1 MPKVRDLLYRG
12 ASPYDG
18 FPAEEFAPDTAF
30 PWTANHPAL
39 EHAIALLRPDLIIE
53 VGSWTGGSAIRM
65 GRACQRL
72 GLATEIVCVDT
83 WLGAHLSIGP
93 DALPGLYEAM
103 GYRWG
108 YPTLYYTFLRNVVD
122 AGLTD
127 IITPLAKTSEG
138 AAVVFRRQGIS
149 APLIYIDAD
158 HEYRAVLRDLE
169 VYWPLVRPGG
179 ILIGD
184 DMANESFPGV
194 ERAAR
199 IFALSQGLPLWAGG
213 NRFAIAKREAE
224 PDGVTLG
231 EKLGL
236 AIAEPALPLPQP
248 GARGSWA
255 SDGGGNAN

>member
-1 MPKVRDLLYRG
+1 MTGSRLRNIPPTPRFRG
-12 ASPYDG
+12 RRITPRSSRRSR
-18 FPAEEFAPDTAF
+18 
-30 PWTANHPAL
+30 
-39 EHAIALLRPDLIIE
+39 LLRPDLIIE
-53 VGSWTGGSAIRM
+53 VGTWAGGSAIRT

-72 GLATEIVCVDT
+72 NLATEIVCVDT

-122 AGLTD
+122 AGLADT
-127 IITPLAKTSEG
+127 ITPFAKTSES
-138 AAVVFRRQGIS
+138 AALWFRRAGIT

-158 HEYRAVLRDLE
+158 HEYRAVMRDLE
-169 VYWPLVRPGG
+169 VYWPLLRPCG

-184 DMANESFPGV
+184 DMANVAFPGV

-199 IFALSQGLPLWAGG
+199 IFALSQGLTLWAGG
-213 NRFAIAKREAE
+213 NRFAIAKRDEE
-224 PDGVTLG
+224 PDGVALG
-231 EKLGL
+231 DRLGL
-236 AIAEPALPLPQP
+236 AVVEQALPLPQP
-248 GARGSWA
+248 DAWGSGP